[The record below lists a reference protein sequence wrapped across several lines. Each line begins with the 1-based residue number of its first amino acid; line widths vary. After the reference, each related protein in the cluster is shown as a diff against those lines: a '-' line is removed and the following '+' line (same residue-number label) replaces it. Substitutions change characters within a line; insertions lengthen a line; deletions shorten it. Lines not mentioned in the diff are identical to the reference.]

1 MEIRKA
7 LIPGEVPALRELF
20 EEYAGSLGIP
30 LDFQGFDGEVADLPG
45 RYAAP
50 RGGLWMAIAGGRAAG
65 CVALRPLGADLCEI
79 KRLYLR
85 PEFRGTGL
93 GRRLAETVLAEAARI
108 GYRRVWLDTLP
119 SMGGAIAL
127 YRSLGFTEIEPYYD
141 NPVPGALFLG
151 REVDSGESGGTG

>member
-7 LIPGEVPALRELF
+7 LIPGEVPALRDLF

-30 LDFQGFDGEVADLPG
+30 LDFQGFEGEVADLPG

-50 RGGLWMAIAGGRAAG
+50 RGALWLALADGRAVG
-65 CVALRPLGADLCEI
+65 CVALRPLKPDVCEI
-79 KRLYLR
+79 KRLYVR
-85 PEFRGTGL
+85 PAFRGTGL
-93 GRRLAETVLAEAARI
+93 GRRLAETVLAEAGRL
-108 GYRRVWLDTLP
+108 GYRQVYLDTLP

-127 YRSLGFTEIEPYYD
+127 YRALGFTEIEPYYD

-151 REVDSGESGGTG
+151 RELDPGAEG

>member
-1 MEIRKA
+1 MEIRQA
-7 LIPGEVPALRELF
+7 LIPDELPALRELF

-30 LDFQGFDGEVADLPG
+30 LDFQGFAGEVAELPG

-50 RGGLWMAIAGGRAAG
+50 RGGLWLALADGRAAG
-65 CVALRPLGADLCEI
+65 CVALRPLGADLSEI

-119 SMGGAIAL
+119 SMGGAITL

-151 REVDSGESGGTG
+151 RELDSGKSGGIP